1 MRWLAPSAFP
11 AHHLCVTE
19 TGDWRKARWET
30 THRRI
35 FTCALALFEDFG
47 FEQVSVGQIAAR
59 AEVSVPTFY
68 AHFPSK
74 EHLIMALPTPEQIAA
89 LIAGQPAE
97 LSMAERL
104 RRAVPLFIAAM
115 PPDEYEEM
123 GTRWRIIA
131 ATPSLRIRAAEF
143 ERATAGMFLDSLP
156 GVTGAA
162 PGPADVV
169 QAGGYLAAFTAALLA
184 WADAE
189 GERKLD
195 ELIDE
200 AFRALGG

>member
-1 MRWLAPSAFP
+1 M
-11 AHHLCVTE
+11 TE
-19 TGDWRKARWET
+19 TADWRTSRWEA

-89 LIAGQPAE
+89 LLAGQPPE

-104 RRAVPLFIAAM
+104 RRAVPQYVAAI
-115 PPDEYEEM
+115 PPDEYEQM
-123 GTRWRIIA
+123 SARWRIIA
-131 ATPSLRIRAAEF
+131 ATPTLRIRAAEF
-143 ERATAGMFLDSLP
+143 ERTTAGMFLDSLP
-156 GVTGAA
+156 AVTGAA
-162 PGPADVV
+162 PTPADVV
-169 QAGGYLAAFTAALLA
+169 QAGAYLAAFTAALLA
-184 WADAE
+184 WADSG
-189 GERKLD
+189 GERTLG
-195 ELIDE
+195 ELIEE
-200 AFRALGG
+200 AFGVLDG